1 MNGTNSESTNE
12 AVENRNKAR
21 PKRKRSQWFDVWRR
35 LRRNPIGMIGLF
47 IVVVLILTA
56 IFADVISPA
65 IEDPY
70 LGTVP
75 AYEFQDLQN
84 RNLFPSLEHPFGT
97 DNFGRSIFD
106 RVVHGSRISLLVGFI
121 VVGISMVVGV
131 FMGTIAGYYGK
142 LIDNAIMR
150 VIDII
155 MAIPFIL
162 LAISIAAALG
172 AGLVN
177 VMIAIGITN
186 IPYFARQVRSSVLSV
201 REQEFIEA
209 AKAVGTSDL
218 RIMFRHIIPNCMAPI
233 IIRATMGMA
242 GAILSAAALSFIGLG
257 IEPPTPEWGAMLSE
271 GQRFIRDYWQSTLFP
286 GLAIALVVFGLNMLG
301 DGLRDALDP
310 RLKQ

>member
-1 MNGTNSESTNE
+1 MISNNE
-12 AVENRNKAR
+12 AVENRSQIK
-21 PKRKRSQWFDVWRR
+21 PKKKRSQWVDIWRR
-35 LRRNPIGMIGLF
+35 LRRNPVGMIGLA
-47 IVVVLILTA
+47 IVVILILTA

-65 IEDPY
+65 IHDPL
-70 LGTVP
+70 LGVVP
-75 AYEFQDLQN
+75 SYEFQDLRN
-84 RNLFPSLEHPFGT
+84 RNEFPSREQPFGT

-106 RVVHGSRISLLVGFI
+106 RIIHGSRISLLVGFI

-131 FMGTIAGYYGK
+131 FLGTLAGYYGK
-142 LIDNAIMR
+142 IIDNTIMR
-150 VIDII
+150 VMDILL
-155 MAIPFIL
+155 AIPFIL

-177 VMIAIGITN
+177 VMIAIGIVN

-209 AKAVGTSDL
+209 ARAVGTSDL
-218 RIMFRHIIPNCMAPI
+218 RIMFRHILPNCMAPI

-271 GQRFIRDYWQSTLFP
+271 GQRFIRDYYQSTLFP

-310 RLKQ
+310 RLKR

>member
-1 MNGTNSESTNE
+1 MNE
-12 AVENRNKAR
+12 KIK

-35 LRRNPIGMIGLF
+35 LRKNPVGMIGLF
-47 IVVVLILTA
+47 IVALLILTA

-65 IEDPY
+65 IEDPH

-75 AYEFQDLQN
+75 AYEFQDLSN
-84 RNLFPSLEHPFGT
+84 RNLFPSMEHPFGT

-106 RVVHGSRISLLVGFI
+106 RIIHGSRISLLVGFI
-121 VVGISMVVGV
+121 VVGISMIVGV
-131 FMGTIAGYYGK
+131 ALGTVAGYYGK
-142 LIDNAIMR
+142 ITDNVIMR
-150 VIDII
+150 VMDILL
-155 MAIPFIL
+155 AIPFIL

-177 VMIAIGITN
+177 VMIAIGIVN
-186 IPYFARQVRSSVLSV
+186 IPYFARQVRSSVISV
-201 REQEFIEA
+201 RELEFIEA
-209 AKAVGTSDL
+209 ARAVGTGDL
-218 RIMFRHIIPNCMAPI
+218 RIMFRHILPNCMAPI

-257 IEPPTPEWGAMLSE
+257 IQPPTPEWGAMLSE
-271 GQRFIRDYWQSTLFP
+271 GQRFIRDYYPQTLFP
-286 GLAIALVVFGLNMLG
+286 GIAIALVVFGLNMLG

>member
-1 MNGTNSESTNE
+1 MVSVDK
-12 AVENRNKAR
+12 AVENDKRVK
-21 PKRKRSQWFDVWRR
+21 PKRKRSQWIDIWRR
-35 LRRNPIGMIGLF
+35 LRKNPVGMIGLF
-47 IVVVLILTA
+47 IVILLILTA

-65 IEDPY
+65 INDPH
-70 LGTVP
+70 LGMVP
-75 AYEFQDLQN
+75 AYEFQDLTS
-84 RNLFPSLEHPFGT
+84 RNLFPSREQPFGT

-106 RVVHGSRISLLVGFI
+106 RVIHGSRISLLVGFI

-131 FMGTIAGYYGK
+131 AMGTVAGYYGK
-142 LIDNAIMR
+142 VTDNVIMR
-150 VIDII
+150 VMDILL
-155 MAIPFIL
+155 AIPFIL

-177 VMIAIGITN
+177 VMIAIGIVN

-209 AKAVGTSDL
+209 ARAVGANDI
-218 RIMFRHIIPNCMAPI
+218 RIMFRHILPNCMAPI

-242 GAILSAAALSFIGLG
+242 SAILSAAALSFIGLG
-257 IEPPTPEWGAMLSE
+257 IQPPTPEWGAMLSE
-271 GQRFIRDYWQSTLFP
+271 GQRFIRDFWQSTLFP